1 MWFNRRPNVTLIC
14 GRTQSQML
22 HSNVRQTMTKWYSLM
37 WYPYTFYRQISPFID
52 ELKIHRRGLTQRLE
66 CLINLF
72 SERPSAVVLP
82 FENPEI
88 KFTNPDFSDFR
99 SQCLEMTD
107 FVFPSFDHQ
116 INAAAEMCLE
126 REVTHLELLNKN
138 RVITTRHSNL
148 SSNGHIVFHLFAD
161 KIRHVYYIG

>member
-1 MWFNRRPNVTLIC
+1 M
-14 GRTQSQML
+14 
-22 HSNVRQTMTKWYSLM
+22 
-37 WYPYTFYRQISPFID
+37 
-52 ELKIHRRGLTQRLE
+52 TQRLE

-161 KIRHVYYIG
+161 KIRLVYEPNCFIPPTYAPPTYAATYAAHQMIMVTSVNYSKSRKVYRKSTSSLTCIAIDYS

>member
-1 MWFNRRPNVTLIC
+1 MI
-14 GRTQSQML
+14 Q
-22 HSNVRQTMTKWYSLM
+22 SNVVPPIHLK
-37 WYPYTFYRQISPFID
+37 RQISPFID

>member
-1 MWFNRRPNVTLIC
+1 MRSATENC
-14 GRTQSQML
+14 
-22 HSNVRQTMTKWYSLM
+22 K
-37 WYPYTFYRQISPFID
+37 PFID

-88 KFTNPDFSDFR
+88 KFTNPDFTDFR

-161 KIRHVYYIG
+161 KIRNVYEPNHSNNLYNMADYYII

>member
-1 MWFNRRPNVTLIC
+1 M
-14 GRTQSQML
+14 
-22 HSNVRQTMTKWYSLM
+22 
-37 WYPYTFYRQISPFID
+37 
-52 ELKIHRRGLTQRLE
+52 
-66 CLINLF
+66 INLF

-116 INAAAEMCLE
+116 INAAAEMCSE

-161 KIRHVYYIG
+161 KIRHVYFTNIKWGEY

>member
-1 MWFNRRPNVTLIC
+1 MI
-14 GRTQSQML
+14 Q
-22 HSNVRQTMTKWYSLM
+22 SNVVPPIHLK
-37 WYPYTFYRQISPFID
+37 RQISPFID

-161 KIRHVYYIG
+161 KIRHLCNIKQFESYLAPLPLESFYITGSPLKWL